1 MARTRVRN
9 FETDF
14 EEREATNLMSEVML
28 KVYSISR
35 GIPGVPPSD
44 PRAGL
49 RNARDVEKEINAYLA
64 DGWKLM
70 GQPQY
75 NGREAYMV
83 TPDAA
88 LLYSC
93 WFIREQ

>member
-1 MARTRVRN
+1 MARPRKLNSVEGEVIT
-9 FETDF
+9 T
-14 EEREATNLMSEVML
+14 MSEVML

-44 PRAGL
+44 PDAGL
-49 RNARDVEKEINAYLA
+49 RNARDVEREINGYLA
-64 DGWKLM
+64 QGWELM

-75 NGREAYMV
+75 NGKEAYMV
-83 TPDAA
+83 VPDAA

-93 WFIREQ
+93 WFIKKE